1 MCFTLH
7 QVGFFNCNDF
17 TRDPVSSN
25 YWWLSITTLSLC
37 MIKVLGSKVYRDIL
51 SHEIKKTII
60 RGLKLE
66 AYKVKQINA

>member
-37 MIKVLGSKVYRDIL
+37 MIKVLWFQGL
-51 SHEIKKTII
+51 SRYPQSWNQKNPISLS
-60 RGLKLE
+60 G
-66 AYKVKQINA
+66 V